1 MGIPVLI
8 LGDSGSGKSASLMHL
23 KPDDGFLVNPENK
36 RLPFKSSGWK
46 PRDFTAKTGNV
57 FFTDVPG
64 DIVMIITHA
73 RRAGK
78 KFVVVD
84 DFQYVMGNQFMR
96 RRSEKSFEKFTEIGG
111 GAWDVIRA
119 AQAAED
125 DLIVYFLAHTE
136 ETPAGRIKMKT
147 IGKMLDEK
155 ITVEGMFTIVLRTL
169 TRDDQFFF
177 TTKNNGADTV
187 KSPMGMF
194 DSNEI
199 DNDLSF
205 VDATVCDYYGI
216 NNVHQIKENA
226 A

>member
-8 LGDSGSGKSASLMHL
+8 LGDSGSGKSASMMKLN
-23 KPDDGFLVNPENK
+23 PDDGFLINPENK

-46 PRDFTAKTGNV
+46 ARDFEAKTGNV
-57 FFTDVPG
+57 FFTDYPD
-64 DIVMIITHA
+64 DIVMIIKFA

-111 GAWDVIRA
+111 GAWDVIKA
-119 AQAAED
+119 AQVAEE

-136 ETPAGRIKMKT
+136 EMQSGRIKMKT

-155 ITVEGMFTIVLRTL
+155 ITVEGMFSIALRTGV
-169 TRDDQFFF
+169 TDSRYYF
-177 TTKNNGADTV
+177 TTQSDGTDPV
-187 KSPMGMF
+187 KSPIGLF
-194 DSNEI
+194 DSFQI
-199 DNDLSF
+199 DNDLAA
-205 VDATVCDYYGI
+205 VDKAIRDYYEL
-216 NNVHQIKENA
+216 NME
-226 A
+226 

>member
-8 LGDSGSGKSASLMHL
+8 LGDSGSGKSASMMKL
-23 KPDDGFLVNPENK
+23 KPDDGFLINPENK

-46 PRDFTAKTGNV
+46 ARDFEAKTGNV
-57 FFTDVPG
+57 FFTDIPA
-64 DIVMIITHA
+64 DIVLIINFA

-119 AQAAED
+119 AQAAEE

-136 ETPAGRIKMKT
+136 ETPSGRIKMKT

-155 ITVEGMFTIVLRTL
+155 ITVEGMFSIALRTGV
-169 TRDDQFFF
+169 TDSRYYF
-177 TTKNNGADTV
+177 TTQSDGTDPV
-187 KSPMGMF
+187 KSPIGLF
-194 DSNEI
+194 DSFQI
-199 DNDLSF
+199 DNDLAA
-205 VDATVCDYYGI
+205 VDKAIRDYYEL
-216 NNVHQIKENA
+216 NME
-226 A
+226 

>member
-57 FFTDVPG
+57 FFTDVLG
-64 DIVMIITHA
+64 DIVLIITHA

-155 ITVEGMFTIVLRTL
+155 ITVEGMFSIALRTGVSDG
-169 TRDDQFFF
+169 RYYF
-177 TTKNNGADTV
+177 TTQSDGTDPV
-187 KSPMGMF
+187 KSPIGLF
-194 DSNEI
+194 DQFQI
-199 DNDLSF
+199 DNDLNA
-205 VDATVCDYYGI
+205 VDTAIRDYYELNDG
-216 NNVHQIKENA
+216 VTA
-226 A
+226 

>member
-23 KPDDGFLVNPENK
+23 DPKDGFLINPENK
-36 RLPFKSSGWK
+36 RLPFKSSEWK
-46 PRDFTAKTGNV
+46 PRDYTAKTGNV
-57 FFTDVPG
+57 FFTDVPS
-64 DIVMIITHA
+64 DIVLIITHA

-119 AQAAED
+119 AQSAAD

-136 ETPAGRIKMKT
+136 ETAAGRIKMKT

-155 ITVEGMFTIVLRTL
+155 ITVEGMFSIALRTGV
-169 TRDDQFFF
+169 TDGRYYF
-177 TTKNNGADTV
+177 TTQSDGTDPV
-187 KSPMGMF
+187 KSPIGLF
-194 DSNEI
+194 EQFQI
-199 DNDLSF
+199 DNDLNA
-205 VDATVCDYYGI
+205 VDAAIRGYYELNDG
-216 NNVHQIKENA
+216 VTA
-226 A
+226 

>member
-23 KPDDGFLVNPENK
+23 DPKDGFLINPENK
-36 RLPFKSSGWK
+36 RLPFKSTEWK
-46 PRDFTAKTGNV
+46 PRDYQARTGNV
-57 FFTDVPG
+57 FFTDVPA
-64 DIVMIITHA
+64 DIVLIITHA

-111 GAWDVIRA
+111 GAWDVIRT
-119 AQAAED
+119 AQAAAD

-136 ETPAGRIKMKT
+136 ETAAGRIKMKT

-155 ITVEGMFTIVLRTL
+155 ITVEGMFSIALRTGV
-169 TRDDQFFF
+169 TDGRYYF
-177 TTKNNGADTV
+177 TTQSDGTDPV
-187 KSPMGMF
+187 KSPIGLF
-194 DSNEI
+194 EQFQI
-199 DNDLSF
+199 DNDLNA
-205 VDATVCDYYGI
+205 VDAAIRDYYELNDG
-216 NNVHQIKENA
+216 A
-226 A
+226 TA

>member
-8 LGDSGSGKSASLMHL
+8 LGDSGSGKSASMMKLN
-23 KPDDGFLVNPENK
+23 PDDGFLINPENK
-36 RLPFKSSGWK
+36 RLPFRSAGWK
-46 PRDFTAKTGNV
+46 PRDFEAKTGNV
-57 FFTDVPG
+57 FFTDIPA
-64 DIVMIITHA
+64 DIVLIINFA

-119 AQAAED
+119 

-136 ETPAGRIKMKT
+136 ETPAGRVKMKT

-155 ITVEGMFTIVLRTL
+155 ITVEGMFSIALRTGV
-169 TRDDQFFF
+169 TDGRYYF
-177 TTKNNGADTV
+177 TTQSDGTDPV
-187 KSPMGMF
+187 KSPIGLF
-194 DSNEI
+194 DSFQI
-199 DNDLSF
+199 DNDLNA
-205 VDATVCDYYGI
+205 VDTAIREYYELNDG
-216 NNVHQIKENA
+216 A
-226 A
+226 PA

>member
-8 LGDSGSGKSASLMHL
+8 LGDSGSGKSASMMKLN
-23 KPDDGFLVNPENK
+23 PDDGFLINPENK
-36 RLPFKSSGWK
+36 RLPFRSTGWK
-46 PRDFTAKTGNV
+46 PRDFEAKTGNV
-57 FFTDVPG
+57 FFTDIPA
-64 DIVMIITHA
+64 DIVLIINFA

-119 AQAAED
+119 D

-136 ETPAGRIKMKT
+136 ETPAGRVKMKT

-155 ITVEGMFTIVLRTL
+155 ITVEGMFSIALRTGV
-169 TRDDQFFF
+169 TDGRYYF
-177 TTKNNGADTV
+177 TTQSDGTDPV
-187 KSPMGMF
+187 KSPIGLF
-194 DSNEI
+194 DSFQI
-199 DNDLSF
+199 DNDLNA
-205 VDATVCDYYGI
+205 VDAAIREYYELNDG
-216 NNVHQIKENA
+216 A
-226 A
+226 PA

>member
-23 KPDDGFLVNPENK
+23 DPKDGFLINPENK
-36 RLPFKSSGWK
+36 RLPFKSTEWK
-46 PRDFTAKTGNV
+46 PRDYQARTGNV
-57 FFTDVPG
+57 FFTDVPA
-64 DIVMIITHA
+64 DIVLIITHA

-119 AQAAED
+119 AQAAPD

-136 ETPAGRIKMKT
+136 ETAAGRIKMKT

-155 ITVEGMFTIVLRTL
+155 ITVEGMFSIALRTGV
-169 TRDDQFFF
+169 TDGRYYF
-177 TTKNNGADTV
+177 TTQSDGTDPV
-187 KSPMGMF
+187 KSPIGLF
-194 DSNEI
+194 EQFQI
-199 DNDLSF
+199 DNDLNA
-205 VDATVCDYYGI
+205 VDAAIRDYYELNDG
-216 NNVHQIKENA
+216 A
-226 A
+226 TA

>member
-8 LGDSGSGKSASLMHL
+8 LGDSGSGKSASMMKLN
-23 KPDDGFLVNPENK
+23 PDDGFLINPENK
-36 RLPFKSSGWK
+36 RLPFRSTGWK
-46 PRDFTAKTGNV
+46 PRDFEAKTGNV
-57 FFTDVPG
+57 FFTDIPA
-64 DIVMIITHA
+64 DIVLIINFA

-119 AQAAED
+119 A

-136 ETPAGRIKMKT
+136 ETPAGRVKMKT

-155 ITVEGMFTIVLRTL
+155 ITVEGMFSIALRTGV
-169 TRDDQFFF
+169 TDGRYYF
-177 TTKNNGADTV
+177 TTQSDGTDPV
-187 KSPMGMF
+187 KSPIGLF
-194 DSNEI
+194 DSFQI
-199 DNDLSF
+199 DNDLNA
-205 VDATVCDYYGI
+205 VDAAIREYYELNDG
-216 NNVHQIKENA
+216 A
-226 A
+226 PA